1 LYLHA
6 ERLRLSRRV
15 RPLRRDPDAQLE
27 EIATRAGLPESELET
42 LESTLAALPP
52 FSRDRASIMLERI
65 GVQAEEAFPAMAFA
79 ARYVL
84 RLARE
89 IWDVGLLP
97 APPTA
102 THALEGS
109 GAR

>member
-1 LYLHA
+1 MPSVYVYP
-6 ERLRLSRRV
+6 EEFDRRV
-15 RPLRRDPDAQLE
+15 EILTRKLE

-52 FSRDRASIMLERI
+52 FSRDRAAIMLEGI

-89 IWDVGLLP
+89 VWDVGPLP

-109 GAR
+109 SAR

>member
-1 LYLHA
+1 MPSVY
-6 ERLRLSRRV
+6 V
-15 RPLRRDPDAQLE
+15 YPE
-27 EIATRAGLPESELET
+27 EFDRCVEILTRLPESELET
-42 LESTLAALPP
+42 IESTLAALPP
-52 FSRDRASIMLERI
+52 FSRDRAAIMLEGI

-89 IWDVGLLP
+89 VWDVGPLP

>member
-1 LYLHA
+1 
-6 ERLRLSRRV
+6 
-15 RPLRRDPDAQLE
+15 
-27 EIATRAGLPESELET
+27 
-42 LESTLAALPP
+42 
-52 FSRDRASIMLERI
+52 MLEGI

-89 IWDVGLLP
+89 VWDVGPLP

-109 GAR
+109 SAR